1 MESINNFLSNS
12 IIDAINLSLFSLDD
26 IEEIRIRAER
36 PLVIRTFLEEIV
48 TEYIVTTE
56 DILTSLERICE
67 NSVYTYQNQICG
79 GFITV
84 TSGHRVGI
92 TGNAVI
98 EDGRIININYI
109 SSLNFRIS
117 REVIDCSRPL
127 LNYIIDY
134 ENNTVRNTLIV
145 SPPGAGKTT
154 ILRDLVRNISNGFN
168 GFKGLN
174 VGLVDER
181 GEIAAMYKGVA
192 QNDIGIRTDVID
204 NVPKVIG
211 MRLLIRSMAPQVIV
225 ADEIGGE
232 DETDTINYAVCS
244 GVSGIFTAH
253 GNTFND
259 LLLNPTLNNLIK
271 LNIMQRIIFLENKK
285 IKTACFFNTKTLKY
299 ESFNV

>member
-1 MESINNFLSNS
+1 MESINNFLSKT
-12 IIDAINLSLFSLDD
+12 IIDTINSSLFSLDD
-26 IEEIRIRAER
+26 IEEIRIRAEQ
-36 PLVIRTFLEEIV
+36 PLIIRTSLDEIV

-84 TSGHRVGI
+84 TGGHRVGI
-92 TGNAVI
+92 SGNAVM
-98 EDGRIININYI
+98 EEGRILNINYI
-109 SSLNFRIS
+109 SSLNFRIA
-117 REVIDCSRPL
+117 RQVIDCSRPL

-134 ENNTVRNTLIV
+134 DNNTVKNTLIV

-168 GFKGLN
+168 GFRGLN

-232 DETDTINYAVCS
+232 DETETINYAVCS

-253 GNTFND
+253 GNSFND
-259 LLLNPTLNNLIK
+259 LLLNPTLNDLIK
-271 LNIMQRIIFLENKK
+271 LNVIQRIVFLENKR
-285 IKTACFFNTKTLKY
+285 IRNACFLNTKTLKY
-299 ESFNV
+299 EKFAL

>member
-1 MESINNFLSNS
+1 MESINNFLSKS
-12 IIDAINLSLFSLDD
+12 IIDTINSSLFSLDD
-26 IEEIRIRAER
+26 IEEIRIRAEQ
-36 PLVIRTFLEEIV
+36 PLIIRTSLDEIV

-84 TSGHRVGI
+84 TGGHRVGI
-92 TGNAVI
+92 TGNAVM
-98 EDGRIININYI
+98 EEGRILNINYI
-109 SSLNFRIS
+109 SSLNFRIA
-117 REVIDCSRPL
+117 RQVIDCSRPL

-134 ENNTVRNTLIV
+134 DNNTVKNTLIV

-168 GFKGLN
+168 GFRGLN

-232 DETDTINYAVCS
+232 DETETINYAVCS

-253 GNTFND
+253 GNSFND
-259 LLLNPTLNNLIK
+259 LLLNSTLNDLVK
-271 LNIMQRIIFLENKK
+271 LNVIQRIVFLENKR
-285 IKTACFFNTKTLKY
+285 IRNACFLNTKTLKY
-299 ESFNV
+299 EKFAL

>member
-1 MESINNFLSNS
+1 MESINNFLSKS
-12 IIDAINLSLFSLDD
+12 IIDTINSSLFSLDD
-26 IEEIRIRAER
+26 IEEIRIRAEQ
-36 PLVIRTFLEEIV
+36 PLIIRTSLDEIV

-84 TSGHRVGI
+84 TGGHRVGI
-92 TGNAVI
+92 SGNAVM
-98 EDGRIININYI
+98 EEGRILNINYI
-109 SSLNFRIS
+109 SSLNFRIA
-117 REVIDCSRPL
+117 RQVIDCSRPL

-134 ENNTVRNTLIV
+134 DNNTVKNTLIV

-168 GFKGLN
+168 GFRGLN

-232 DETDTINYAVCS
+232 DETETINYAVCS

-253 GNTFND
+253 GNSFND
-259 LLLNPTLNNLIK
+259 LLLNPTLNDLIK
-271 LNIMQRIIFLENKK
+271 LNVIQRIVFLENKR
-285 IKTACFFNTKTLKY
+285 IRNACFLNTKTLKY
-299 ESFNV
+299 EKFAL

>member
-1 MESINNFLSNS
+1 MESIKIFLPNS
-12 IIDAINLSLFSLDD
+12 IIEVMDSSVYLIDD
-26 IEEIRIRAER
+26 IEEIRLRAEK
-36 PLVIRTFLEEIV
+36 PLIIRTSLDEIV
-48 TEYIVTTE
+48 TEYIVTSE

-84 TSGHRVGI
+84 TGGHRVGI
-92 TGNAVI
+92 TGNAVM
-98 EDGRIININYI
+98 EEGRVININHI
-109 SSLNFRIS
+109 SSLNFRMA
-117 REVIDCSRPL
+117 REVIDCSRPIL
-127 LNYIIDY
+127 KYITDY
-134 ENNTVRNTLIV
+134 DNNIIKNTLIV

-168 GFKGLN
+168 GFRGQN

-181 GEIAAMYKGVA
+181 GEIAAMYRGVA
-192 QNDIGIRTDVID
+192 QNDVGIRTDVID

-232 DETDTINYAVCS
+232 DETEIINYAVCS

-253 GNTFND
+253 GNNFND
-259 LLLNPTLNNLIK
+259 LLLNPTLNELIK
-271 LNIMQRIIFLENKK
+271 LNIIQRLVFLENKR
-285 IKTACFFNTKTLKY
+285 INTVCYLNTKTLKY
-299 ESFNV
+299 EKFNI

>member
-1 MESINNFLSNS
+1 MESINNFLSKT
-12 IIDAINLSLFSLDD
+12 IIDTINSSLFSLDD
-26 IEEIRIRAER
+26 IEEIRIRAEK
-36 PLVIRTFLEEIV
+36 PLIIRTSLDEIV

-84 TSGHRVGI
+84 TGGHRVGI
-92 TGNAVI
+92 SGNAVM
-98 EDGRIININYI
+98 EEGRILNINYI
-109 SSLNFRIS
+109 SSLNFRIA
-117 REVIDCSRPL
+117 RQVIDCSRPL

-134 ENNTVRNTLIV
+134 DNNTVKNTLIV

-168 GFKGLN
+168 GFRGLN

-232 DETDTINYAVCS
+232 DETETINYAVCS

-253 GNTFND
+253 GNSFND
-259 LLLNPTLNNLIK
+259 LLLNPTLNDLIK
-271 LNIMQRIIFLENKK
+271 LNVIQRIVFLENKR
-285 IKTACFFNTKTLKY
+285 IRNACFLNTKTLKY
-299 ESFNV
+299 EKFAL